1 MTLLIE
7 TDELE
12 EIIKSGEK
20 VYIIDYTIS
29 PNPNATQ
36 ADI

>member
-1 MTLLIE
+1 MDSSLLIE

-12 EIIKSGEK
+12 DILKSGEK

-29 PNPNATQ
+29 PNPKAT
-36 ADI
+36 